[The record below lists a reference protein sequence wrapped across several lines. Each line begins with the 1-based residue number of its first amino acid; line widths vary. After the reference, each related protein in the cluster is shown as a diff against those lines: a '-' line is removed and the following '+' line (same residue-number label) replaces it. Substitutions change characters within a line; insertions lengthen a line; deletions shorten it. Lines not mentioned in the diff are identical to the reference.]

1 MSTVI
6 SNHHT
11 YEYCSGAIV
20 TSVKIIIKILLQ
32 SQLTLEITAQ
42 MLSECFGILIVYLH
56 LELFRI
62 LPVLIVAPSV
72 SIVFILHSS
81 HSTRAKTRASSSQV
95 VPLVD
100 INDRYDDTVAE
111 SITQFCTK
119 GEDISGFH
127 LNAFGSNSNS
137 DSDGDNDSVQV
148 SVAKLNKTDDI
159 LDIVNARIKQLV

>member
-1 MSTVI
+1 M
-6 SNHHT
+6 NL
-11 YEYCSGAIV
+11 
-20 TSVKIIIKILLQ
+20 IIQMIIEILLQ
-32 SQLTLEITAQ
+32 SELTLKIIAQ
-42 MLSECFGILIVYLH
+42 MLSVCFGILIVYLH

-62 LPVLIVAPSV
+62 HPVLIVAPSV

-119 GEDISGFH
+119 DEDISGFH
-127 LNAFGSNSNS
+127 LNAFGSNGNS
-137 DSDGDNDSVQV
+137 HKV
-148 SVAKLNKTDDI
+148 SVAKLNKTNDI